1 MNFLRIDIGTSSI
14 CGIVYNTVSKDIV
27 SIAKINNTDMLSCNV
42 WEKVQDA
49 NAIVDI
55 MLDYLG
61 KCMVYCMLMLRGRLL
76 VRYIHGKIC
85 VEVFFIKMV

>member
-1 MNFLRIDIGTSSI
+1 MNFLGIDIGTSSI

-55 MLDYLG
+55 
-61 KCMVYCMLMLRGRLL
+61 V
-76 VRYIHGKIC
+76 
-85 VEVFFIKMV
+85 

>member
-1 MNFLRIDIGTSSI
+1 MNFLGIDIGTSSI

-49 NAIVDI
+49 NAIVD
-55 MLDYLG
+55 
-61 KCMVYCMLMLRGRLL
+61 
-76 VRYIHGKIC
+76 VRSDPRTSNPISGYKRNWIIWANAWYIVC
-85 VEVFFIKMV
+85 